1 MERYTVEMETEK
13 IKRRDMDFFP
23 FPVNPL
29 SVGTHS
35 HIHDTIELLYIT
47 EGDFDITCDN
57 RTVRASA
64 GDVVLFRSNSMHRTV
79 AGKNE
84 KNFYWVLKI
93 SPRLIVG
100 FLPKSQASDSLLR
113 LSVNYEGD
121 KFHWSADELA
131 GSDILR
137 GFKRLEEEYHS
148 PDGNSELAMRIAGA
162 EVILGVLRGGV
173 NGHYESSALSELMYK
188 AVVYINGNY
197 SEDISAM
204 ALSEHLGLSY
214 SYFSRSFKRI
224 VGSSFRQYL
233 NGVRVNHAEQLLMNT
248 AKSVTEISQLCGFE
262 NLSYF
267 ISVYH
272 SVKGE
277 TPLQSKREATPR

>member
-1 MERYTVEMETEK
+1 MEDYRIEK
-13 IKRRDMDFFP
+13 ENEKFKIRDMEFIP
-23 FPVNPL
+23 FPVAPFA
-29 SVGTHS
+29 VGTSS
-35 HIHDTIELLYIT
+35 HIHDAIELLYIID
-47 EGDFDITCDN
+47 GDFDVTCDN
-57 RTVRASA
+57 STVNACA
-64 GDVVLFRSNSMHRTV
+64 GDVVLFRSNSIHRTV
-79 AGKNE
+79 ARGNE

-93 SPRLIVG
+93 SPRLIVN
-100 FLPKSQASDSLLR
+100 FLPKNQSSDSLLR
-113 LSVNYEGD
+113 LSVNYGND
-121 KFHWSADELA
+121 KFHWSADELK
-131 GSDILR
+131 GSDILC
-137 GFKRLEEEYHS
+137 GFEKLVREYLNH
-148 PDGNSELAMRIAGA
+148 DENSELAMRIAAA
-162 EVILGVLRGGV
+162 EVVLGILRGGI
-173 NGHYESSALSELMYK
+173 GRRGDSSDLAELMYK